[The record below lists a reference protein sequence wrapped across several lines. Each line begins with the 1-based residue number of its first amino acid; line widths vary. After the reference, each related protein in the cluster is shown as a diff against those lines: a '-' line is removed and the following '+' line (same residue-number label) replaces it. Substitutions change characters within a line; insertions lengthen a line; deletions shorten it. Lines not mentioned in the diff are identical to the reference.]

1 MQGSRLN
8 PGFMVIHGNRTELL
22 RQLMVHWFSMHP
34 LPPLQDEIILVQ
46 SSGIAQWLKMSLAQQ
61 PRPDHTGG
69 LGIAAALDMQLPSRF
84 TWQAYRAVLGDD
96 NVPLNSVFDK
106 SFLVWRLMRLLPGL
120 IHQPGYEPLARFL
133 NDDQDLR
140 KRYQLAENIADLLDQ
155 YQVYRSD
162 WLQSWSEG
170 KAVLPQLNG
179 APLELD
185 EENRWQALL
194 WQTLLNDVGPDQN
207 TSRAAIHQQFL
218 HHLQTLDERPATL
231 PERVSVFGISSLP
244 EQSLEV
250 LLGISRFSQVL
261 LFVQN
266 PCEHYWANI
275 LTARDHARRQSRRH
289 RPKPGTPNDLNDDNL
304 HLHAHPLLAA
314 WGRQGRDYIALL
326 DELDQ
331 PDHYRAHF
339 TALGERIDLFSDP
352 GGDTLLQQLHSDILN
367 LRSLP
372 DLRADPWPALNLS
385 NDQSIRFHRTHSI
398 QREVEVLHDQ
408 LLHVLNT
415 CTDMKPRDIL
425 VMVPDVNL
433 YAPHI
438 HAVFGL
444 LDNQD
449 KRTIPFSISDQK
461 QRQQAPIISALEC
474 LLNVPESR
482 LGVSELLDLLDIE
495 AVRLRFGLT
504 ENDIPILH
512 QWIHRANIRWGL
524 DPTHRQ
530 RFTSLNLM
538 QNTWLQGMRRMLLG
552 YATGD
557 DPTGR
562 TRSDWHDIEPLADV
576 AGLEASIVG
585 GLAELLHQLTRL
597 NHTLEQPT
605 PPQEW
610 QERLNTLIQTF
621 FQASSLHERQLIEQ
635 LQTALADWYTTCD
648 QAALKEALPLSVV
661 REHWLAQIDQTRL
674 TQRFQAGRLTF
685 ATLMPMRAIPFRMIC
700 LLGMNDGD
708 FPRSRPPVDFDLM
721 AREVRP
727 GDRSRREDDRYLF
740 LEALLS
746 ARERL
751 YISWVGRNIQDNTER
766 PASVLVSQLLEHLD
780 SGWTLA
786 DAPGVAIS
794 HALTT
799 DHPLQPFSAAYFTH
813 QNGPLFTYAHEWEYP
828 QQASATSTLS
838 LQGSEPAHEAGS
850 NNLQSAAPL
859 PVFLPEDTIGLDYL
873 ESFLKA
879 PVNFFYKTRL
889 KVHSSAPDGLSDDHE
904 RFQLDALEQW
914 SLQNELIQARHDAL
928 DQGHDEHEAVER
940 TVDRFSRRG
949 ELPFGALADV
959 TRNTLTAPLEA
970 MFKNLKAERA
980 ELATREPVT
989 LSVQIRWGEHSLLVQ
1004 GKCSDLYGPANALP
1018 EEINCRI
1025 ELIPSQLI
1033 KKQEYRLDRMAGAW
1047 IRHLFCNAYLQSCQT
1062 VLIGKDEGVV
1072 RLQAMSQSE
1081 ARALFE
1087 DLARAMA
1094 EALQRPIP
1102 LEPASGYAWL
1112 KAYRKHR
1119 AKAQTREL
1127 STDTASEAAELSA
1140 DTVSEAAEEMTA
1152 LHAAQAAAITIYE
1165 GQTQFPGVVSRN
1177 PILLRQYPT
1186 FDALWHEG
1194 QFRVW
1199 CERLL
1204 LPVMTHVGTPSK
1216 DRTSP

>member
-46 SSGIAQWLKMSLAQQ
+46 SSGIAQWLKMALAQQ

-84 TWQAYRAVLGDD
+84 TWQAYRAVLGNE

-106 SFLVWRLMRLLPGL
+106 TFLIWRLMRLLPGV

-170 KAVLPQLNG
+170 KAVLPRLNG

-185 EENRWQALL
+185 EDNRWQALL
-194 WQTLLNDVGPDQN
+194 WQALLNDVGPDQN

-218 HHLQTLDERPATL
+218 HRLDRLDERPLTL

-275 LTARDHARRQSRRH
+275 LTARDHARRQSKRH
-289 RPKPGTPNDLNDDNL
+289 PPKPGTPNDLNDDNL

-331 PDHYRAHF
+331 PEHYRAHF

-352 GGDTLLQQLHSDILN
+352 GGDTLLQQVQSDILN

-372 DLRADPWPALNLS
+372 DLRADPWPAVKPS
-385 NDQSIRFHRTHSI
+385 QDPSIRFHRTHSI

-408 LLHVLNT
+408 LLDVLNT
-415 CTDMKPRDIL
+415 YPDMKPRDIL

-438 HAVFGL
+438 HAVFGM

-449 KRTIPFSISDQK
+449 KRSIPFSISDQK

-482 LGVSELLDLLDIE
+482 LGVSELLDLLDVE
-495 AVRLRFGLT
+495 AIRLRFGLT
-504 ENDIPILH
+504 ENDIPTLH

-524 DPTHRQ
+524 DATHRE
-530 RFTSLNLM
+530 RFTPLNLT

-585 GLAELLHQLTRL
+585 GLADLLHQLIRL
-597 NHTLEQPT
+597 NQTLEQSA

-610 QERLNTLIQTF
+610 QERLNTLIHTF
-621 FQASSLHERQLIEQ
+621 FQASTLHERQLIEQ
-635 LQTALADWYTTCD
+635 LQTALTDWLNTCD
-648 QAALKEALPLSVV
+648 EVALQDALPLSVV
-661 REHWLAQIDQTRL
+661 REHWLTQIDQTRL

-766 PASVLVSQLLEHLD
+766 PASVLVSQLIEHLD

-786 DAPGVAIS
+786 DMPGVAVS

-799 DHPLQPFSAAYFTH
+799 DHPLQPFSVAYFTH
-813 QNGPLFTYAHEWEYP
+813 QNGPLFTYAHEWAPPHISPENTP
-828 QQASATSTLS
+828 F
-838 LQGSEPAHEAGS
+838 SEDPELAHEAHS
-850 NNLQSAAPL
+850 QHVHAVDTL
-859 PVFLPEDTIGLDYL
+859 PVFLPEERIDLNDL
-873 ESFLKA
+873 ASFLKS

-889 KVHSSAPDGLSDDHE
+889 KIHSTAPETLSDDHE
-904 RFQLDALEQW
+904 RFQLNALEQW
-914 SLQNELIQARHDAL
+914 SLQNELIQARRDAL
-928 DQGHDEHEAVER
+928 DQELDEYEAVER

-949 ELPFGALADV
+949 ELPFGATADV
-959 TRNTLTAPLEA
+959 TRDMLTAPLEA
-970 MFKNLKAERA
+970 MFNNFKAERGGLTA
-980 ELATREPVT
+980 REPVT
-989 LSVQIRWGEHSLLVQ
+989 LSVTVPWGEHSLLVQ
-1004 GKCSDLYGPANALP
+1004 GQCADLYSAVDAPP
-1018 EEINCRI
+1018 EEISCRI

-1033 KKQEYRLDRMAGAW
+1033 KTQEYRLDRMAGAW
-1047 IRHLFCNAYLQSCQT
+1047 IRHLFCNAYLQSCPT

-1072 RLQAMSQSE
+1072 RLRAISPSE
-1081 ARALFE
+1081 AQALFE
-1087 DLARAMA
+1087 DLVRAMA
-1094 EALQRPIP
+1094 EALQHPIP
-1102 LEPASGYAWL
+1102 LEPASGYVWL
-1112 KAYRKHR
+1112 KTYRKHR
-1119 AKAQTREL
+1119 AKAKTREL
-1127 STDTASEAAELSA
+1127 SADTASEAAELSA

-1152 LHAAQAAAITIYE
+1152 LHAARAAAITIYE
-1165 GQTQFPGVVSRN
+1165 GQTQFPGVVSRD
-1177 PILLRQYPT
+1177 PLLSRQYPT
-1186 FDALWHEG
+1186 FDTLWHEG
-1194 QFRVW
+1194 AFRQW

-1204 LPVMTHVGTPSK
+1204 LPVMTHVGVSSK
-1216 DRTSP
+1216 DRTSS